1 MEGWTC
7 GHPTAAAKQ
16 QMNMGWTSLLLEEK
30 RLLLQKAEHLP
41 YTWELFG
48 AFSPSQKHCKS
59 SC

>member
-41 YTWELFG
+41 YT
-48 AFSPSQKHCKS
+48 
-59 SC
+59 